1 MGCSSC
7 RCSNHYPK
15 HYNQRAQSCD
25 QRHWVNSIFDTRR
38 KTCSTTWA
46 LPTNSVASGFTGVTQ
61 LLFHAPTIGM
71 QRMKVNEYIGILS
84 PQTNAAQNFGIPNL
98 WLAKIQSD
106 IKQSVDANEYD
117 APYNTK
123 LEIHFDSRR

>member
-1 MGCSSC
+1 MTPTARLVPQLG
-7 RCSNHYPK
+7 H
-15 HYNQRAQSCD
+15 
-25 QRHWVNSIFDTRR
+25 
-38 KTCSTTWA
+38 
-46 LPTNSVASGFTGVTQ
+46 PTNRVANGFTGVTQ
-61 LLFHAPTIGM
+61 FPFHDPIVGM

-84 PQTNAAQNFGIPNL
+84 PQTNAAQNFGRPNR

-106 IKQSVDANEYD
+106 IKQSVDTNEYD